1 LKSVK
6 LALMLICLSSQTAF
20 AAIFDVELSL
30 ANVTNMS
37 VASNQVLGE
46 GWETYCSRS
55 IFGTCLEWSVRPT
68 EDHSVSVELADGWT
82 DVFNVNDMTSYAN
95 PSGLAQGY
103 LTFTP
108 DVDARGELAALGNTS
123 FDFLF
128 GGELFDINFNVLNPN
143 QYRYT
148 DSDGSAFNIGT
159 LTGLYLAIDINGT
172 GVAFSGDILGTT
184 SLGGDIGDFVRDRNG
199 MLFEIGSSVVSAVPV
214 PAAVW
219 LFGTALLG
227 LVGFSKRRKAA

>member
-1 LKSVK
+1 
-6 LALMLICLSSQTAF
+6 MLICISSQPAF

-30 ANVTNMS
+30 HNVTNMS
-37 VASNQVLGE
+37 VANNQVLGQ
-46 GWETYCSRS
+46 GWAIDCSRDLW
-55 IFGTCLEWSVRPT
+55 GVCLEWGVVPT
-68 EDHSVSVELADGWT
+68 EDHSVSVALKDGWT
-82 DVFNVNDMTSYAN
+82 DVFNVNDATSYAD
-95 PSGLAQGY
+95 PSGLAQGI

-108 DVDARGELAALGNTS
+108 DVNARGELAALDNIS
-123 FDFLF
+123 FDFLL
-128 GGELFDINFNVLNPN
+128 GGELLDWGFNVLNPN
-143 QYRYT
+143 RYRYT
-148 DSDGSAFNIGT
+148 DADGSAFNIGT

-172 GVAFSGDILGTT
+172 AVVFSGDILGTT